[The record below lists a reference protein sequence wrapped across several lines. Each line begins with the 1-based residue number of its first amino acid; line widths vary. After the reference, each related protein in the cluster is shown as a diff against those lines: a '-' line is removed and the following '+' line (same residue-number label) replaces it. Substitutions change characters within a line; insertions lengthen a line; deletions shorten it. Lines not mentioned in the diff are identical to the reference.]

1 MTVFGITTLCKLY
14 FPPIV
19 NKKKKKKKRKKE
31 FMWNLSY
38 KAVVRLNGTIHK
50 GYLAKCLVQSE
61 ALMHVTV
68 R

>member
-14 FPPIV
+14 FPPMV
-19 NKKKKKKKRKKE
+19 NKKKKERKKE

-50 GYLAKCLVQSE
+50 GYLAKCPVQSE
-61 ALMHVTV
+61 ALMHATL